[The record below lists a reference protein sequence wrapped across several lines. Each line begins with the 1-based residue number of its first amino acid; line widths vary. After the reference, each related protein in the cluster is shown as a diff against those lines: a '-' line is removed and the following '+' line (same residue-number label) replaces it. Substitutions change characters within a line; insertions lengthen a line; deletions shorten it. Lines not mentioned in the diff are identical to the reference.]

1 MKDKMQKDEILMPKS
16 KAPSKKEDSLSL
28 PNHIGSSNNL
38 AYPLP
43 LTHPPFILLRG
54 ITNLPTNHP
63 IPFTNYSYI
72 LTILLIT
79 IITPF
84 LYISYN
90 QVPIRTT
97 RTFPCSKCQVLG
109 VRGVVVG
116 QPIFVHTSNV
126 QSWR

>member
-38 AYPLP
+38 AYPLQ
-43 LTHPPFILLRG
+43 LTHPLFILLRG

-63 IPFTNYSYI
+63 ISFANYSYI

-79 IITPF
+79 IITPIS
-84 LYISYN
+84 YISYI
-90 QVPIRTT
+90 QVPITLKIELQ
-97 RTFPCSKCQVLG
+97 SKG
-109 VRGVVVG
+109 FGA
-116 QPIFVHTSNV
+116 
-126 QSWR
+126 

>member
-1 MKDKMQKDEILMPKS
+1 MKNRVLFLKMKDKMQKDEILMPKS

-43 LTHPPFILLRG
+43 LTHPLFILLRG

-63 IPFTNYSYI
+63 ISFANYSYI

-79 IITPF
+79 IITPIS
-84 LYISYN
+84 YISYI
-90 QVPIRTT
+90 QVPITLKIELQ
-97 RTFPCSKCQVLG
+97 SKG
-109 VRGVVVG
+109 FGA
-116 QPIFVHTSNV
+116 
-126 QSWR
+126 